1 MDSEL
6 SNSLEA
12 LVNLLYLIR
21 KSLDNPVAISAYVAL
36 AESRVRAISLQRGAI
51 SLH

>member
-12 LVNLLYLIR
+12 IANLLYLIG
-21 KSLDNPVAISAYVAL
+21 KSPDDPAQVSIYVGL
-36 AESRVRAISLQRGAI
+36 AEDRIRAIAFRCGLNS
-51 SLH
+51 SP